1 MARFELPSAEMLRF
15 IDWTLAVHAR
25 IPKKYHRQVDRLL
38 NAHREVLYTHSI
50 TIAAG
55 KLALHWQCAVAD
67 LPKLLY
73 RMTCRSKGRV
83 IYRIGPGTPGLGTT
97 VQLRFDVTL
106 GDRQHDAAPNGH

>member
-1 MARFELPSAEMLRF
+1 MARFELTTQELLQL
-15 IDWTLAVHAR
+15 IDWTLAVKAR
-25 IPKKYHRQVDRLL
+25 IPKKYHRQLDRLL
-38 NAHREVLYTHSI
+38 NAHREVLYTHRI

-106 GDRQHDAAPNGH
+106 GDRQHDATAHPH